1 MITSVMKLVKQKTS
15 YLFQNNA
22 QEELYHLIKLK
33 DSSEIFTSQ
42 VITVHQVK
50 HWEKF
55 KVIMICM
62 PQQEILH
69 MIMNMVH
76 VLTFSEEMLQHY
88 KIFMKFKKKCVI
100 MIIYMMN
107 TVLNHHYQ
115 LMIKDKEIQV
125 MLLVQDMI

>member
-1 MITSVMKLVKQKTS
+1 
-15 YLFQNNA
+15 
-22 QEELYHLIKLK
+22 
-33 DSSEIFTSQ
+33 
-42 VITVHQVK
+42 
-50 HWEKF
+50 
-55 KVIMICM
+55 MICM

-88 KIFMKFKKKCVI
+88 KIFTKYKKKCVI

-107 TVLNHHYQ
+107 IVLNHHYQ

-125 MLLVQDMI
+125 MPSVQDMI